1 MIIGNPTHI
10 EDVENFLAHGHR
22 RRYPA
27 KSTIIYAGDKADTL
41 YYVVKGTVCVLVEDT
56 KNRKEMIVAYLNPGE
71 FFGEMGLFEDGIR
84 SAWIRTKT
92 DCEISEIGYLKFTEL
107 YEKNPQFLFSV
118 TKQISARLRK
128 TTQNASNLAFLD
140 VTGRIASTLNDLS
153 SHNDAVSHPDGMQV
167 KITRQELAKIVV
179 CSREMVGRVLKELQQ
194 TGLILVR
201 GKTILIYGR
210 TPAIELPR
218 KYFR

>member
-1 MIIGNPTHI
+1 
-10 EDVENFLAHGHR
+10 
-22 RRYPA
+22 
-27 KSTIIYAGDKADTL
+27 
-41 YYVVKGTVCVLVEDT
+41 
-56 KNRKEMIVAYLNPGE
+56 
-71 FFGEMGLFEDGIR
+71 
-84 SAWIRTKT
+84 
-92 DCEISEIGYLKFTEL
+92 
-107 YEKNPQFLFSV
+107 LFSV